1 MRHGLR
7 VSSPRMVALYTITDS
22 HTTISVLKSAIC
34 RSGESNLCR
43 VEKVCELHNSGFVYI
58 FFMNTG
64 FVYMCDDKVV
74 HTQVADL
81 FQKED
86 KFDPLA
92 IEQGK
97 INKKALVV
105 MVGAVMMSLLLN
117 QNTFSVGSLV
127 LRTYG
132 TKSKILP

>member
-7 VSSPRMVALYTITDS
+7 VSSPRVVALYTRKNS

-43 VEKVCELHNSGFVYI
+43 VEKVCELHNSGFVC
-58 FFMNTG
+58 
-64 FVYMCDDKVV
+64 MCDDKVV

-97 INKKALVV
+97 INKKALAV

-117 QNTFSVGSLV
+117 QNAFSAGSLV

-132 TKSKILP
+132 TKSEILP